1 MSNQCRNCGRDVNNN
16 YTPYTN
22 AYGNKTNAK
31 TDPSSTSQ
39 SSSTSIIANN
49 STSSSVGSIASN
61 QITAKVM
68 FGTVGALNE
77 LREKE
82 QAEKNSAARAGRR
95 QWFTGSRFIHFFLIY
110 SLIFAHISTLF
121 FYFFFPN
128 FIFDLFGSKNVPFY
142 TWIENRNCLA
152 LEQISPNQLITNRI
166 ALWMKCEEQEIKNE
180 MR

>member
-49 STSSSVGSIASN
+49 STPSSVGSIASN

-95 QWFTGSRFIHFFLIY
+95 Q
-110 SLIFAHISTLF
+110 
-121 FYFFFPN
+121 
-128 FIFDLFGSKNVPFY
+128 
-142 TWIENRNCLA
+142 
-152 LEQISPNQLITNRI
+152 
-166 ALWMKCEEQEIKNE
+166 
-180 MR
+180 